1 MKFKAK
7 KNQTLNQTYYKKMY
21 HSNFS
26 YYIIIDLPIDKLK
39 LKEKKKL
46 LLLLFLLSKIKFL
59 EY

>member
-26 YYIIIDLPIDKLK
+26 YHIKIDLPIDKLK
-39 LKEKKKL
+39 SKKRVSIIVVLVVLKKV
-46 LLLLFLLSKIKFL
+46 SRS
-59 EY
+59 